1 MKGRSKTKDVTV
13 WHLPA
18 PTGRRSGNIEKAVP
32 LRLPLVEYWAVW
44 EESLLS
50 DGYIRSVTF
59 EERTV
64 SQIYRM
70 SRKQIIRTLCPD
82 YLQRLE
88 KLFGSY
94 SFQLSTLI
102 VLQFILV
109 DYSYN
114 MITWVPIRRC

>member
-1 MKGRSKTKDVTV
+1 ME
-13 WHLPA
+13 H
-18 PTGRRSGNIEKAVP
+18 
-32 LRLPLVEYWAVW
+32 WAVR